1 MEEVIILGSGTGVPS
16 VRRGSPGLLFVTENT
31 KALIDSGSG
40 TLRRI
45 LEAGV
50 DYRDIDVILYT
61 HIHPDH
67 TADLVPYLF
76 ACKYASHPRQKD
88 LLFIGGPG
96 FHDHFERL
104 KAIYASWIEAPSYRL
119 TVKEISETAFSFHDF
134 AIDSKPMNHL
144 PSSLGYRVKSTDG
157 KAVVVSGDTDYCSN
171 IVALGRDAGLLI
183 LECSFPDDKKVEG
196 HLTPSLA
203 GRIAAEA
210 GCKRLLLTHLYPEC
224 DEVDILEHCRKR
236 YTGEIIVS
244 EDLMRI
250 RII

>member
-16 VRRGSPGLLFVTENT
+16 LRRGSPGLLLITKDT

-45 LEAGV
+45 LEAGA
-50 DYRDIDVILYT
+50 DYRDIDLIFYT

-67 TADLVPYLF
+67 TGDLVPYLF
-76 ACKYASHPRQKD
+76 ACKYASRPRQKD

-104 KAIYASWIEAPSYRL
+104 KAIYGSWIEPQSYRL
-119 TVKEISETAFSFHDF
+119 TVKEISETTFSFRDLK
-134 AIDSKPMNHL
+134 INSKSMNHL
-144 PSSLGYRVKSTDG
+144 PGSLGYRVESRDG
-157 KAVVVSGDTDYCSN
+157 KTTVVSGDTDYCLN
-171 IVALGRDAGLLI
+171 IVNLGREADLLI
-183 LECSFPDDKKVEG
+183 LECSFPDEKRVEG
-196 HLTPSLA
+196 HLTSSLA

-210 GCKRLLLTHLYPEC
+210 RCKRLVLTHLYPEC
-224 DEVDILEHCRKR
+224 DQMNILQECRR
-236 YTGEIIVS
+236 WYAGEIIIS